1 MREVRT
7 YNPQPMSQ
15 ITRCPSCA
23 TTFKVVAD
31 QLRISDGW
39 VRCGQCKEVFHA
51 ASNLQVTPAEP
62 LLPEWPT
69 PPAQGPGAH
78 QAPAPD
84 NVVPAPAMEGAW
96 PAAGGV
102 KVWGSA
108 RSAVADAARDGAG
121 AAADVGD
128 ATAEAAPSPSGLAET
143 DPGTAASGP
152 EVPAFL
158 SASRRAQA
166 AEAPAWNLE
175 PLSPFGWRTRQ
186 EPPAAAPVDVPV
198 DPPAAA
204 AFTPLATTSAAP
216 AAETAPMPVPPV
228 RAAQA
233 PPLPNASAPDSGG
246 YELPFAELRDSGW
259 PDDLEL
265 DGGNLPAA
273 SGHADGE
280 PMAQVVEG
288 AEAPWAA
295 DPLDTMVAMEAQAA
309 ADAGP
314 ILSARSVDE
323 DDVSGAGLL
332 RKADA
337 GDGPGSSQAEPPP
350 SSSDAHARAQ
360 TRAAHGA
367 TAPSVSSST
376 AEQEPGFIR
385 VARRQAVWQ
394 RPAVRISLVSVV
406 LLLAVFLALQ
416 MAVRER
422 DRIAALYPQLRPALQ
437 AVCGALGCTLAPP
450 RSIADVVIDS
460 SSFTKGR
467 TDGAFQLQLSLKNR
481 SAMALAMPALELTL
495 TDAQDQP
502 VIRRVIRPD
511 EMGAPAA
518 LAAHGEWTGT
528 LPLTVQ
534 ADAARVA
541 GYRLLAF
548 YP

>member
-7 YNPQPMSQ
+7 YNPHPMSQ

-51 ASNLQVTPAEP
+51 ASHLQVTPAEP

-84 NVVPAPAMEGAW
+84 SAVPPPAMEGAW

-102 KVWGSA
+102 KVWSSA
-108 RSAVADAARDGAG
+108 RSGMADAARDGTGAG
-121 AAADVGD
+121 G
-128 ATAEAAPSPSGLAET
+128 ATAEAALSPRGLAET
-143 DPGTAASGP
+143 DPGTAAPGP

-186 EPPAAAPVDVPV
+186 DPPADAPAHVLV

-204 AFTPLATTSAAP
+204 AFTPPAAPSTAP
-216 AAETAPMPVPPV
+216 AAEAAPTTVPPV
-228 RAAQA
+228 RAPL
-233 PPLPNASAPDSGG
+233 PPLPPLSEASAPDSGG

-259 PDDLEL
+259 PDDMEL
-265 DGGNLPAA
+265 DGGNPPAGSA
-273 SGHADGE
+273 GDGEE

-295 DPLDTMVAMEAQAA
+295 DPLDTMVALEAQAA
-309 ADAGP
+309 AEAGP
-314 ILSARSVDE
+314 VLSARSVE
-323 DDVSGAGLL
+323 GDDVSGAGLL
-332 RKADA
+332 RKADP
-337 GDGPGSSQAEPPP
+337 GDGPGGAQAEPPP
-350 SSSDAHARAQ
+350 ASSDAHARAQ
-360 TRAAHGA
+360 TRAARGA
-367 TAPSVSSST
+367 TAPSGSST

-385 VARRQAVWQ
+385 VARRQALWR
-394 RPAVRISLVSVV
+394 RPAVRIVLASFVV
-406 LLLAVFLALQ
+406 LLAGFLALQ
-416 MAVRER
+416 MVVRER
-422 DRIAALYPQLRPALQ
+422 DRVAALYPSVRPALQ

-511 EMGAPAA
+511 EMGAPTA

-534 ADAARVA
+534 ADAARVT